1 MNRGHRAA
9 LAALVIGL
17 LVAAC
22 GSKGGPAGSASAPP
36 LTPLAA
42 GTHSSAG
49 FVPTITFTVPDGWLN
64 PVDDAG
70 YFELVPVADQNS
82 GVHFFHNW
90 QALSQDATCPY
101 APEPGVGTSAADLVK
116 WIRSLKGLSVTQ
128 PAMVTVGGLPA
139 LTIDVTIAASWKQS
153 CPFANGLPAVPL
165 LIDDSRTLHWV
176 MAGPETMRLY
186 VLDVPGQG
194 TLIVD
199 LDSFDGVG
207 YPTLLTTGSPIV
219 KSLAIKTS

>member
-1 MNRGHRAA
+1 MIRGHRAVLVA
-9 LAALVIGL
+9 LAMGL
-17 LVAAC
+17 IVAAC
-22 GSKGGPAGSASAPP
+22 GATGSNGASPSASQLA
-36 LTPLAA
+36 PLAA
-42 GTHSSAG
+42 GTHSSSG

-64 PVDDAG
+64 PVDDTG
-70 YFELVPVADQNS
+70 YFELVPVVDQNS
-82 GVHFFHNW
+82 GIHVFHNW

-101 APEPGVGTSAADLVK
+101 APEPGVGTTSASLVK

-165 LIDDSRTLHWV
+165 LIDDTRTLHWV
-176 MAGPETMRLY
+176 LAGPETLRLY

-207 YPTLLTTGSPIV
+207 YPTLLQTGSPIV